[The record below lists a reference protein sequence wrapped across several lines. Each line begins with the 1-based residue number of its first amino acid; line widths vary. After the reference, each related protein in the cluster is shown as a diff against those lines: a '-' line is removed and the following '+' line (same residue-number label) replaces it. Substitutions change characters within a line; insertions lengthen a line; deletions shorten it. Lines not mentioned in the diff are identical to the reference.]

1 MVKITRV
8 SVLKDYRLELT
19 FDDGEFGVIDLSDL
33 VGKGVF
39 ELWRDSAFFEQ
50 VQIGSIG
57 ELVWKDKIDLC
68 ADSLYLKLTGKK
80 PEDFF
85 PSLHCESIYA

>member
-39 ELWRDSAFFEQ
+39 ELWRDPEFFKQ

-57 ELVWKDKIDLC
+57 ELVWNDKIDLC

-80 PEDFF
+80 PEDLF
-85 PSLHCESIYA
+85 PSLRCESIYA